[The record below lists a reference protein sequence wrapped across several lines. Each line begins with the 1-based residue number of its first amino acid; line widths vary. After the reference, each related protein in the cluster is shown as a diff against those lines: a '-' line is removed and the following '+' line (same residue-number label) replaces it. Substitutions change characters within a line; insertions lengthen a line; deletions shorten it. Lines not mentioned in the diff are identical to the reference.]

1 MMSKKQKELITN
13 QKNDWIS
20 QWQQVT
26 WKLLNLETQSLTK
39 DEMVD
44 RLREFSANV
53 SVQKRINFAI
63 QCATTSAYYPLDTK
77 SKQLRTM

>member
-1 MMSKKQKELITN
+1 MSKKQKELITN

-20 QWQQVT
+20 QWKQVT